1 MVAIVS
7 NVIFGFAV
15 SRHRNKG
22 RKCRPRRRGSGT
34 VESDIEEGG
43 SETTPDDV
51 DLEQVDANR
60 NTSDNI
66 TGATN
71 GNRRTSDDANMD
83 TMDGNR
89 DTSEAKASRSRTS
102 VHYVP
107 GHPYHP
113 LRLNPVNSTGM
124 IRSVAPEISHNEK
137 EIIDLAEQ
145 VPSSP
150 ELPASPISTPLP
162 PTSL

>member
-22 RKCRPRRRGSGT
+22 RKRRPRPHGSGAA
-34 VESDIEEGG
+34 ESDIEEGESG
-43 SETTPDDV
+43 TTPDDV
-51 DLEQVDANR
+51 DLEQADANR
-60 NTSDNI
+60 N
-66 TGATN
+66 
-71 GNRRTSDDANMD
+71 DANMG

-89 DTSEAKASRSRTS
+89 DTSEPKASRSRTS

-113 LRLNPVNSTGM
+113 LRLNPVNSTDM
-124 IRSVAPEISHNEK
+124 IRSVAPELSHNEK
-137 EIIDLAEQ
+137 EIIDMAEQ
-145 VPSSP
+145 VSSSL
-150 ELPASPISTPLP
+150 ESPASPNSLPLP
-162 PTSL
+162 PARL

>member
-1 MVAIVS
+1 VVAIVS
-7 NVIFGFAV
+7 NVIFGMAV
-15 SRHRNKG
+15 SRHKKKG
-22 RKCRPRRRGSGT
+22 RKYRSRRCRSGT
-34 VESDIEEGG
+34 PEDDIEEGG
-43 SETTPDDV
+43 SGTTADNL
-51 DLEQVDANR
+51 DLEQTDASR

-71 GNRRTSDDANMD
+71 GNRTASGGANMD

-124 IRSVAPEISHNEK
+124 IRSVAPELSHNEK
-137 EIIDLAEQ
+137 EPIDRAEQ
-145 VPSSP
+145 VPRSP
-150 ELPASPISTPLP
+150 ETPASPISLQQP
-162 PTSL
+162 PASL

>member
-1 MVAIVS
+1 VVAIVS
-7 NVIFGFAV
+7 NVIFGVAV
-15 SRHRNKG
+15 SRHRNKS
-22 RKCRPRRRGSGT
+22 RKCRSRRRGSGT
-34 VESDIEEGG
+34 AESDIEEGG
-43 SETTPDDV
+43 SGTTPDDV
-51 DLEQVDANR
+51 DLEQADASR

-71 GNRRTSDDANMD
+71 GNRRTPNDANMG

-89 DTSEAKASRSRTS
+89 DIFEAKASRNRTS

-113 LRLNPVNSTGM
+113 LRLNPVKSTDM
-124 IRSVAPEISHNEK
+124 IRSVAPELSHNEK
-137 EIIDLAEQ
+137 EIIDMAEQ

-150 ELPASPISTPLP
+150 ESPASPNSPPLP
-162 PTSL
+162 PASL